1 MKGVKMITEI
11 VENNDKYKYI
21 LKQWIVFLCALIG
34 YSNLGYPVLF
44 TDSPPAPPSEQHQ
57 SHLRAKIVIAGSSK
71 QFFF

>member
-1 MKGVKMITEI
+1 MKGVKMIMVI
-11 VENNDKYKYI
+11 VENNDKHI

-34 YSNLGYPVLF
+34 YSNSRYPVLF
-44 TDSPPAPPSEQHQ
+44 TDSPPAPPSEQRQ